1 MCGIAAI
8 FPGQHLQIAD
18 LKKMTDTIRH
28 RGPDDE
34 GFLIVRVERN
44 LEFYAG
50 KDTPTACMS
59 AAQRQKY
66 PYLPSDQL
74 TNAALPR
81 SAKRTTPVIAALGH
95 RRLSIVDTSAA
106 GHQPMTFADRLA
118 IVYNGEVYNHIELRH
133 ELEARG
139 RRFISHSDT
148 EVILQAY
155 DEWGVA
161 CLSKFNGMFAF
172 VIYDIEKDQVFAA
185 RDRFGVKPL
194 YYYRKSDNIA
204 FASEIKQF
212 TALSGWQSTLNKKR
226 GYDFLLYGIHEHTH
240 ETLFEDVF
248 QVTPGSFYH
257 GARTTLL
264 QETSRIGTQKWYLFP
279 AEKKFRGSFDDA
291 AEQFHMLL
299 KDSVRLR
306 LRADV
311 PVGSCL
317 SGGMDSSAIVCV
329 MNELLKEQG
338 AHALQK
344 TFSACAK
351 EKAFDER
358 EFIEVVVQHTGVK
371 GHYIYPQ
378 LKDLFSITDKLV
390 WHQDQ
395 PYGSTSIFAQWNV
408 FALAHKHKV
417 KVMLDGQGADEQ
429 IGGYASYFMPWLAS
443 LVRSFRWIKLANEAK
458 ALHRIHG
465 VNIGRLSWFAANT
478 LLPIPIRSYLKKRLR
493 GITLAPDWLNMQRLG
508 FAPYDLP
515 RQLGIT
521 TSRSIRE
528 LSLSQLMGSNLQ
540 MLLHYEDR
548 DSMAHSVE
556 SRVPF
561 LDYRLVEH
569 VYSLPDDFKIHN
581 GQTKYVLREGLK
593 GVLPEKIYARNSKL
607 GFATPEEVWVR
618 QQAPEEFRR
627 RLQQSVER
635 SDGLIDASIMQVLDD
650 QIAGKSGFSF
660 LVWRVMSFADWLK
673 VFSVRIP

>member
-1 MCGIAAI
+1 MCGISAI
-8 FPGQHLQIAD
+8 FGHHLQDGTRLGA
-18 LKKMTDTIRH
+18 MTDVIRH

-34 GFLIVRVERN
+34 G
-44 LEFYAG
+44 YATVSTTG
-50 KDTPTACMS
+50 KISFFAGHDTPAACRS
-59 AAQRQKY
+59 ASQKRKY
-66 PYLPSDQL
+66 PYLPGARLTAQSFSTTKKSDGHI
-74 TNAALPR
+74 
-81 SAKRTTPVIAALGH
+81 IAALGH
-95 RRLSIVDTSAA
+95 RRLSIVDTSPA
-106 GHQPMTFADRLA
+106 GHQPMSYENRLA
-118 IVYNGEVYNHIELRH
+118 IVYNGEVYNHIELRI

-139 RRFISHSDT
+139 RRFVSHSDT

-161 CLSKFNGMFAF
+161 CLSRFNGMFAF
-172 VIYDIEKDQVFAA
+172 VIYDLQKDNVFAA

-194 YYYRKSDNIA
+194 YYHRSGDAIA

-212 TALSGWQSTLNKKR
+212 TVLDGWQSKLNRWR
-226 GYDFLLYGIHEHTH
+226 GYDFLVYGIHEHTD
-240 ETLFEDVF
+240 ETFFESVF
-248 QVTPGSFYH
+248 QFRPGSYFY
-257 GARTTLL
+257 GKREALL
-264 QETSRIGTQKWYLFP
+264 GNNPRIDTSKWYIFP
-279 AEKKFRGSFDDA
+279 AEKKFRGSFNDA
-291 AEQFHMLL
+291 AAQFHELL

-358 EFIEVVVQHTGVK
+358 EFIEVVVKHTGVK
-371 GHYIYPQ
+371 GHYVYPQ
-378 LKDLFSITDKLV
+378 LKDLFRISDKIL

-408 FALAHKHKV
+408 FELAHKHRV

-429 IGGYASYFMPWLAS
+429 LGGYASYFMPWLAS
-443 LVRSFRWIKLANEAK
+443 LVRSFRWLKLVQEAK
-458 ALHRIHG
+458 ALHQIHG
-465 VNIGRLSWFAANT
+465 VNMGRLSWFAANT
-478 LLPIPIRSYLKKRLR
+478 LLPMSVRGYLKKHLR
-493 GITLAPDWLNMQRLG
+493 GVKLAPDWLHMEKLG
-508 FAPYDLP
+508 FDPYDLP

-521 TSRSIRE
+521 TSRSIRD
-528 LSLSQLMGSNLQ
+528 LSLSQLTGSNLQ

-569 VYSLPDDFKIHN
+569 VYSLPDSYKIRN
-581 GQTKYVLREGLK
+581 GKTKFVLREGLK
-593 GVLPEKIYARNSKL
+593 NVLPEKIYSRHSKL

-618 QQAPEEFRR
+618 QEAPNEFRK
-627 RLQQSVER
+627 RLKMSVES
-635 SDGLIDASIMQVLDD
+635 SDGLIDPSIQEVLEQ
-650 QIAGKSGFSF
+650 QISGKAGFSF
-660 LVWRVMSFADWLK
+660 LVWRVLSFGDWLK
-673 VFSVRIP
+673 KFNVRI

>member
-1 MCGIAAI
+1 MCGISAI
-8 FPGQHLQIAD
+8 FGQQLHDAGM
-18 LKKMTDTIRH
+18 LKAMTNLIRH

-34 GFLIVRVERN
+34 GFLTVTARRK
-44 LEFYAG
+44 LQFYAG
-50 KDTPTACMS
+50 KDTPAACMS
-59 AAQRQKY
+59 ATLRRKY
-66 PYLPSDQL
+66 AYLPAEKLSTYVFSRAQKQS
-74 TNAALPR
+74 NQ
-81 SAKRTTPVIAALGH
+81 VIAALGH
-95 RRLSIVDTSAA
+95 RRLSIVDTSPA

-118 IVYNGEVYNHIELRH
+118 IVYNGEVYNHIELRR

-139 RRFISHSDT
+139 RKFVSHSDT
-148 EVILQAY
+148 EVILQAF

-172 VIYDIEKDQVFAA
+172 VIYDIEQDLVFAA
-185 RDRFGVKPL
+185 RDRFGIKPL
-194 YYYRKSDNIA
+194 YYCSRGDKIA

-212 TALSGWQSTLNKKR
+212 TALDGWKSVLNRNR
-226 GYDFLLYGIHEHTH
+226 GYDFLVYGIHEHTD
-240 ETLFEDVF
+240 ETLFEGVF
-248 QVTPGSFYH
+248 QLSPGSYYY
-257 GARTTLL
+257 GKREDLLSYRGRIETT
-264 QETSRIGTQKWYLFP
+264 KWYLFP
-279 AEKKFRGSFDDA
+279 ADRRFKGSFNDA
-291 AEQFHMLL
+291 ARIFHDLL
-299 KDSVRLR
+299 KDSIALR

-329 MNELLKEQG
+329 MNELLKDQG

-344 TFSACAK
+344 TFSACAT

-358 EFIEVVVQHTGVK
+358 EFIEAVVEHTGVK

-378 LKDLFSITDKLV
+378 LNDLFRITDKLV

-395 PYGSTSIFAQWNV
+395 PYGSTSIFAQWSV
-408 FALAHKHKV
+408 FALARKHKV

-429 IGGYASYFMPWLAS
+429 LGGYASYFMPWLAS
-443 LVRSFRWIKLANEAK
+443 LVRSFQWIKLANEAK

-465 VNIGRLSWFAANT
+465 VNMGRLSWFAAST
-478 LLPIPIRSYLKKRLR
+478 LLPMPIRNYLKKKLR
-493 GITLAPDWLNMQRLG
+493 GVHLAPEWLNMDRLG
-508 FAPYDLP
+508 IAAYDLP
-515 RQLGIT
+515 KQLGVT

-569 VYSLPDDFKIHN
+569 VYSLPDDYKIRN

-593 GVLPEKIYARNSKL
+593 SVLPEKIYARNSKL

-618 QQAPEEFRR
+618 NQAPKEFRR
-627 RLQQSVER
+627 RLRLAVEK
-635 SDGLIDASIMQVLDD
+635 SDGLINPSITRILED

-660 LVWRVMSFADWLK
+660 LVWRVLSFVDWLR
-673 VFSVRIP
+673 VFEVKIP